1 LKIRILHQFFHPD
14 LSSTSQVLSQVAFHL
29 AERGDQVSVI
39 CSRNRYDRIRHVPL
53 PMRETVR
60 GVEIHRCWGP
70 SLDRHSLVGR
80 GMNVAAY
87 AVLAA
92 ARALLSKK
100 ADVVLFMT
108 DPPFF
113 PLLGAALKFLR
124 GEKIVYILMDLYPE
138 VAFRAGALREGS
150 AAGRALRR
158 LARGALR
165 AADAVV
171 VLGEDMREAVLRA
184 GADARRVAIIPNWA
198 DPEAI
203 RPVFHGENP
212 FRKGLGLDGKF
223 VVAYSGNFGVSHDFS
238 DLLAIAAEWSSDP
251 DIRFLLIGGGARR
264 EEVENAAKGL
274 SNVLLLPYQEGSM
287 LSETL
292 SAGDVHFVSLRPG
305 FEGLVV
311 PSKAY
316 GIMAAGRPIL
326 YQGSPRGEIAR
337 MVAREEIGAVV
348 LPGDRER
355 LREAILQFKSNP
367 ARRAQAGEA
376 ARKALLERY
385 SAKTGL
391 SRYRETIHA
400 AAGIR
405 GASTES

>member
-1 LKIRILHQFFHPD
+1 
-14 LSSTSQVLSQVAFHL
+14 
-29 AERGDQVSVI
+29 
-39 CSRNRYDRIRHVPL
+39 
-53 PMRETVR
+53 
-60 GVEIHRCWGP
+60 
-70 SLDRHSLVGR
+70 
-80 GMNVAAY
+80 MNVAAY

-171 VLGEDMREAVLRA
+171 VLGEDMREAALRA
-184 GADARRVAIIPNWA
+184 GAEAGRVVIIPNWA

-203 RPVFHGENP
+203 RPVSHGENP

-238 DLLAIAAEWSSDP
+238 DLLAIAAEWPGDP

-264 EEVENAAKGL
+264 EEVENTAKGL
-274 SNVLLLPYQEGSM
+274 SNVLLLPYQDGSR

-326 YQGSPRGEIAR
+326 YQGDPQGEIAR
-337 MVAREEIGAVV
+337 MVAREGIGAVV
-348 LPGDRER
+348 LPGDREG
-355 LREAILQFKSNP
+355 LREAILAFKSDP
-367 ARRAQAGEA
+367 SRRAQTGEA
-376 ARKALLERY
+376 ARKALIERY